1 IYRQREEINE
11 RMAEMFS
18 VLKEYTNEKA
28 LEKEGE
34 EVEKCDEVIDI
45 EVVEQSKV
53 LGDEGIREEEE
64 VDENELDRRVD
75 DDPTKW
81 GKYKDKLIKMP
92 RSHLIGFD
100 FFDLC
105 LVNVK

>member
-1 IYRQREEINE
+1 MERFEEAIYRQREEINE

-28 LEKEGE
+28 PEKEGE
-34 EVEKCDEVIDI
+34 EVEECDEVIDI

-75 DDPTKW
+75 DDPTK
-81 GKYKDKLIKMP
+81 
-92 RSHLIGFD
+92 
-100 FFDLC
+100 
-105 LVNVK
+105 